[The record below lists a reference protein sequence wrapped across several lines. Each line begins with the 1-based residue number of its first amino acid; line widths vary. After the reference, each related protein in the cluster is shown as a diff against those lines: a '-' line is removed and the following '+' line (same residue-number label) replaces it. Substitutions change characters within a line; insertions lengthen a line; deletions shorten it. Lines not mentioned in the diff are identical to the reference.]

1 MSKLGPVKC
10 VPFLNMLVLWRLC
23 LFLPAFSGPACH
35 SWLNPSKW
43 SIAQFSIGST
53 ASTGFRGFEKLSI
66 PAKRVL
72 FGLKMTKLLWVG
84 SLGRF
89 QNFTAFF
96 RIQSVAI
103 ELPNP
108 LLLARFRCSKNE
120 KDEISDNTQ
129 LENFRMFSQS
139 RTPKMA
145 MLGLVVFLNTNVV
158 LVIAKSH
165 GTVKWFC
172 RIDCGKYI

>member
-1 MSKLGPVKC
+1 M
-10 VPFLNMLVLWRLC
+10 
-23 LFLPAFSGPACH
+23 
-35 SWLNPSKW
+35 
-43 SIAQFSIGST
+43 
-53 ASTGFRGFEKLSI
+53 SI

-72 FGLKMTKLLWVG
+72 FGLKVTKLLWVG

-89 QNFTAFF
+89 QNFNAFF
-96 RIQSVAI
+96 KIQSVAI
-103 ELPNP
+103 ELPNL

-129 LENFRMFSQS
+129 LENFRIFSQS

-158 LVIAKSH
+158 LVIQVVLSH
-165 GTVKWFC
+165 RLW
-172 RIDCGKYI
+172 